1 MFLHL
6 QYMVL
11 QLLLQTTAVSSH
23 STWIDNIVGHSA
35 SLVSPLW
42 KQRANMIRYDT
53 IRDAI
58 LMCDH
63 KLTKVSLIYS
73 TETKTRK

>member
-23 STWIDNIVGHSA
+23 STWIDNIVGDVGKFGLA
-35 SLVSPLW
+35 VVEATR
-42 KQRANMIRYDT
+42 KYDT
-53 IRDAI
+53 IRYEM
-58 LMCDH
+58 LF
-63 KLTKVSLIYS
+63 
-73 TETKTRK
+73 